1 MATIVNKTIW
11 TNADWTPIV
20 RKARMM
26 AIPKEW
32 DRATEVLKGEA
43 YNPKIAW
50 SRDFEVA
57 RKMAV
62 AEWAKPDSFWKQ
74 WGYDYRYV
82 QWQNADNIDIYKV
95 EADKFKPVGYQNNGN
110 KVYKNSKGQQF
121 SLDSNGDAYIVK
133 EKALTSIPENNTI
146 LNATSTTDLATAYSD
161 RPEDRAK
168 VSQMITGQIQW
179 INKQYQSKY
188 PEQFMTP
195 MQKYPSY
202 QELSKPMF
210 DNTNLNAPIQNTS
223 VPIQN
228 ISEKEKNK
236 KINNSWK
243 EMKQLDNYLRKTH
256 AWPVDYIGKSNAYGE
271 WNITKWWFSKLMDE
285 WN

>member
-95 EADKFKPVGYQNNGN
+95 QADKFKPVGYQNNGN
-110 KVYKNSKGQQF
+110 KVYKNSKGQQY
-121 SLDSNGDAYIVK
+121 SLDSNGNAYLVNW
-133 EKALTSIPENNTI
+133 KALTSIPENNTI
-146 LNATSTTDLATAYSD
+146 LNATSATDLATAYAD

-168 VSQMITGQIQW
+168 VSKMITGQIEW

-195 MQKYPSY
+195 MQTQDVIQEITQREQEIAKIPTIPFSTISSY
-202 QELSKPMF
+202 NPNMKRIREREQPKPVYNYM
-210 DNTNLNAPIQNTS
+210 Q
-223 VPIQN
+223 VPW
-228 ISEKEKNK
+228 
-236 KINNSWK
+236 INQQRGYW
-243 EMKQLDNYLRKTH
+243 
-256 AWPVDYIGKSNAYGE
+256 A
-271 WNITKWWFSKLMDE
+271 WNIMTLQ
-285 WN
+285 

>member
-32 DRATEVLKGEA
+32 DRATSPLDTEI
-43 YNPKIAW
+43 N
-50 SRDFEVA
+50 R
-57 RKMAV
+57 
-62 AEWAKPDSFWKQ
+62 
-74 WGYDYRYV
+74 
-82 QWQNADNIDIYKV
+82 V

-121 SLDSNGDAYIVK
+121 SLDSNGNAYLVN
-133 EKALTSIPENNTI
+133 EKPGKQTNLNTI
-146 LNATSTTDLATAYSD
+146 FKESTSLEDFATKIADQDQTFKDKAISAISNKISDITDIY
-161 RPEDRAK
+161 K
-168 VSQMITGQIQW
+168 IKNW
-179 INKQYQSKY
+179 
-188 PEQFMTP
+188 EQFMTP